1 MVRAQRRATAQALQL
16 VVVAL
21 LSSGVF
27 FKGGFAAPLSND
39 ALEAEG
45 EADAARAQHEADRAR
60 AIEASL
66 HDDNEPSNSDLVVA
80 ASSIQDLGG
89 TGDGEVRRLVESTGR
104 IARDQKAVQAQEAR
118 AEQDDALAR
127 REQRR
132 ERLLDAKGDQSGA
145 VDAAI
150 VARIEEKDSIRARNK
165 VARATRIP
173 RIGSFARIIHL

>member
-66 HDDNEPSNSDLVVA
+66 HDDNEPSN
-80 ASSIQDLGG
+80 
-89 TGDGEVRRLVESTGR
+89 
-104 IARDQKAVQAQEAR
+104 
-118 AEQDDALAR
+118 
-127 REQRR
+127 
-132 ERLLDAKGDQSGA
+132 
-145 VDAAI
+145 
-150 VARIEEKDSIRARNK
+150 
-165 VARATRIP
+165 
-173 RIGSFARIIHL
+173 